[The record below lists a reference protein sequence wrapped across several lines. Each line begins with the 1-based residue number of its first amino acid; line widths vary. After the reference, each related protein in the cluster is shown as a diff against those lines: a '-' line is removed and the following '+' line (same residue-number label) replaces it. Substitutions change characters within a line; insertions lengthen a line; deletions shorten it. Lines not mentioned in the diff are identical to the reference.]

1 MPWRRKNM
9 FLNDHGAKRGRF
21 DGHHSAAPAY
31 GSYGGGGGASTSYG
45 GYSGGGGG
53 RGDMPPCNTLFIG
66 NLSDQVL
73 SSLWSRAPHH
83 RGGCDST
90 PSCSLGKSSLSLD

>member
-1 MPWRRKNM
+1 M

-21 DGHHSAAPAY
+21 DHSAAPAY

-66 NLSDQVL
+66 NLSDQVR
-73 SSLWSRAPHH
+73 SPWFGH
-83 RGGCDST
+83 RLVVEDGTAHYSAIFAKLAI
-90 PSCSLGKSSLSLD
+90 P